1 MHIRSILL
9 LLSSLAILFSSH
21 AAAETKTAIFA
32 GGCFWCMEKDFE
44 HVSGVIMAESG
55 YTGGSSDNPTY
66 KTYEKGRHIE
76 AVRISY
82 NSEKVTYDQLLHTF
96 WRSVNPTDAGGQF
109 CDRGHAYS
117 TAIFVLDDKQKELA
131 TKSKQMLVADNPLPK
146 PIVTPILHA
155 GTFWPAEKYHQDYYK
170 KAPIRYKFYRL
181 SCGRDKTIKALWG
194 KQAHAGIMY

>member
-1 MHIRSILL
+1 MQTKSTFQ
-9 LLSSLAILFSSH
+9 LLSLLAILFSSP
-21 AAAETKTAIFA
+21 AIAETKTAIFA

-55 YTGGSSDNPTY
+55 YTGGTSDNPTY
-66 KTYEKGRHIE
+66 KTYEKGKHIE
-76 AVRISY
+76 AIRISY
-82 NSEKVTYDQLLHTF
+82 DSGKTTYDRLLHTF

-117 TAIFVLDDKQKELA
+117 TAIFAMDDRQKELA
-131 TKSKQMLVADNPLPK
+131 TRSKQMLVADNPLPK
-146 PIVTPILHA
+146 PIVTPILDA
-155 GTFWPAEKYHQDYYK
+155 NKFWPAEEYHQDYYK
-170 KAPIRYKFYRL
+170 KASIRYKFYRL

>member
-1 MHIRSILL
+1 MQTKSTFQ
-9 LLSSLAILFSSH
+9 LLSLLAILFSGP
-21 AAAETKTAIFA
+21 AIAETKTAIFA

-55 YTGGSSDNPTY
+55 YTGGNSDNPTY
-66 KTYEKGRHIE
+66 KTYEKGKHIE
-76 AVRISY
+76 AIRISY
-82 NSEKVTYDQLLHTF
+82 DSDKITYDRLLHTF

-117 TAIFVLDDKQKELA
+117 TAIFALDDGQKELA
-131 TKSKQMLVADNPLPK
+131 IKSKQMLVADNPLPK
-146 PIVTPILHA
+146 PIVTPILDA
-155 GTFWPAEKYHQDYYK
+155 NRFWPAEEYHQDYYK
-170 KAPIRYKFYRL
+170 KASIRYKFYRL